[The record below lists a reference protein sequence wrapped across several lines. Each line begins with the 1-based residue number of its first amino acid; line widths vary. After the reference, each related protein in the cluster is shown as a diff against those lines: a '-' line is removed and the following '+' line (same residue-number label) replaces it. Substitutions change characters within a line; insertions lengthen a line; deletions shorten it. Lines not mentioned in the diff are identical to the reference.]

1 MRSIVIN
8 PQGVLPYGL
17 SDWTTMRQ
25 KECMYVDRT
34 QAIAELDTTAAHAC
48 LWGPRRTGKS
58 LLANQ
63 LALWHDKAVPEVE
76 RTELFA
82 GTYIGR
88 NPTASAGQYLVL
100 ALDFSKVDECR
111 SEHYLKKLVNAA
123 IQTFSEKYR
132 KAGLLNED
140 VKIDDKYYATSIA
153 NLARVVESSGH
164 KLSVIVDAVDSFAYK
179 ILLHVSHTCG
189 LRAKERLDIGSF
201 YQLEAWGTS
210 VLRDFCLRLN
220 LCGIERTFFTGVL
233 PVAWPTGCSSIKRV
247 MDLTDDPAFQKT
259 LGFKSSDIDE
269 LLALRFPAMDPNERA
284 KHLAAIHRT
293 CNGYRRSSSQVEAL
307 YNPQGV
313 WFYLDQ
319 RQNHGDQMVPHIDPN
334 VLPPVPDE
342 VVDFLVRHAAATN
355 SPVRLMDEA
364 IPYEPLHG
372 FSTADLFDK
381 RRQPQAL
388 LSMAHYLGYLTV
400 QYPKDEALGNVL
412 VAPNEEMRS
421 EFTDSVLRSLPKV
434 YGTLAVAAMA
444 KDVLPAVAVKDAF
457 DAYLTGRLSRKRT
470 YSRFG

>member
-8 PQGVLPYGL
+8 PQGILPYGL

-25 KECMYVDRT
+25 KECIYVDRT
-34 QAIAELDTTAAHAC
+34 QAIVELDSTAAHAC

-63 LALWHDKAVPEVE
+63 LALWHDKAVTEVE

-82 GTYIGR
+82 GTYIGQ
-88 NPTASAGQYLVL
+88 NPSAAAGQYLVL

-140 VKIDDKYYATSIA
+140 VKIDEKYYATSLA
-153 NLARVVESSGH
+153 NLVRVVESSGH

-179 ILLHVSHTCG
+179 LLLYVSHTSG
-189 LRAKERLDIGSF
+189 LRAKERLDRCSF
-201 YQLEAWGTS
+201 NELDAWGTS
-210 VLRDFCLRLN
+210 VLSAFCWKLN
-220 LCGIERTFFTGVL
+220 SWGIERTFFTGVL

-247 MDLTDDPAFQKT
+247 MDLTDDPAFQQT

-269 LLALRFPAMDPNERA
+269 VLALRFPAMDPDERA
-284 KHLAAIHRT
+284 NHLAAIHRT
-293 CNGYRRSSSQVEAL
+293 CNGYRRSSSQVNAL

-313 WFYLDQ
+313 WFYLNQ
-319 RQNHGDQMVPHIDPN
+319 LESHGDQMVPRIDSN
-334 VLPPVPDE
+334 VLPPAHDE
-342 VVDFLVRHAAATN
+342 VVDFLMRHATATY

-372 FSTADLFDK
+372 FSTADLFDGW
-381 RRQPQAL
+381 RQPQAL
-388 LSMAHYLGYLTV
+388 LSLAHYLGYLTV
-400 QYPKDEALGNVL
+400 QYPKDEARGDVL
-412 VAPNEEMRS
+412 VAPNDEMRS
-421 EFTDSVLRSLPKV
+421 VFTESVLRSLPKAYRTV
-434 YGTLAVAAMA
+434 AFAAMA
-444 KDVLPAVAVKDAF
+444 KDVPRVVAVKDAF
-457 DAYLTGRLSRKRT
+457 NAYLTGRPARR
-470 YSRFG
+470 RQF